1 MYNFDK
7 KEDYNKDNIS
17 ITVKIDTSEGYGC
30 FEYEEEMF
38 GEQESIYFEGGL
50 LFEDD
55 QLIEHNSVDELPEE
69 VIKLIHKLGY
79 KTDYIQIKGKRCH

>member
-17 ITVKIDTSEGYGC
+17 ITVKIDTSESYGC
-30 FEYEEEMF
+30 FEYEEEQTEEEKEMF

-50 LFEDD
+50 WFEKD
-55 QLIEHNSVDELPEE
+55 QLFDYDGVDELPKEIIE
-69 VIKLIHKLGY
+69 MIHKLGY
-79 KTDYIQIKGKRCH
+79 KTDHI